1 VNGQL
6 DFFDPRARTTDPA
19 TSHEAAHLAL
29 RGARV
34 LEHQILVAFAT
45 YQELTDDE
53 LAAQLPTRHPASV
66 KSARSRLTRAGY
78 LVWTGETRPSNCDR
92 KMNVWRLA

>member
-1 VNGQL
+1 MTAQL
-6 DFFDPRARTTDPA
+6 FDPTARTTDPA

-45 YQELTDDE
+45 WQELTDDE

-66 KSARSRLTRAGY
+66 KTARSRLTAAGY
-78 LVWTGETRPSNCDR
+78 LEETGEKRVNAR
-92 KMNVWRLA
+92 NRRMNVYRLAS

>member
-1 VNGQL
+1 MDL
-6 DFFDPRARTTDPA
+6 FDPRARATDPA
-19 TSHEAAHLAL
+19 TSHEAAGLAL

-45 YQELTDDE
+45 WQELTDDE

-66 KSARSRLTRAGY
+66 KTARSRLSNAGY
-78 LVWTGETRPSNCDR
+78 LVATGETRVNAR
-92 KMNVWRLA
+92 NRRMNIWRLA